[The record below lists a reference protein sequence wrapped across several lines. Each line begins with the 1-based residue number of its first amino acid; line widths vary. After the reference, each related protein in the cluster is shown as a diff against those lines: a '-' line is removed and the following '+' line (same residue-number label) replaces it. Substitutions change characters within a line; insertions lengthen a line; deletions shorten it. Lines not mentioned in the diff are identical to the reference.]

1 MLSPEINFSDGLLTG
16 AFNQTLRIDS
26 YAQKSNSLMIGK
38 LKEDPQ
44 WLVSVRGRVAMLGEA
59 GAGWT
64 QERPEIWGS
73 VLLQFPEYTSVFGAV
88 AEMKAAGELA
98 TKQQWIEVLE
108 QTLLPQLKQA
118 VAVTDEAAVKLGT
131 RLQSFKSIQPLLE
144 ESIEEGWGELE
155 KEEKAMVEISAQLA
169 HLQDLVASLEQSISS
184 TELSSGQSIVQNTVK
199 TVYDIATEVG
209 VSFSF
214 LSMAASVFTVGKTF
228 YSIISGIAEIS
239 ETLDKI
245 GELQLKASGQAQAA
259 AATKMV
265 LRLVYEMELAFAK
278 IGNTLPQ
285 IATLW
290 RTEQEKVRSAISAL
304 RSGVEP
310 SLYMDLVTVRVANT
324 NWQAINSFVQT
335 ILTPKTEVGPPVVLN
350 PQEPLSLQAA

>member
-1 MLSPEINFSDGLLTG
+1 VLSPEINFSDGLLTE

-59 GAGWT
+59 GAAWT

-88 AEMKAAGELA
+88 AEMKASGELK
-98 TKQQWIEVLE
+98 TKQQWIDVLE
-108 QTLLPQLKQA
+108 QTMLPQLKQA
-118 VAVTDEAAVKLGT
+118 VAATDEAAVKLQT

-144 ESIEEGWGELE
+144 ESIEEGWAELE
-155 KEEKAMVEISAQLA
+155 HEEKAMVEISSQLA
-169 HLQDLVASLEQSISS
+169 HLQDLVASLERSISS

-199 TVYDIATEVG
+199 TIYDIASEVT

-214 LSMAASVFTVGKTF
+214 LSMAASVYTVGKTF

-259 AATKMV
+259 AATKMI
-265 LRLVYEMELAFAK
+265 LRLVYEMELAFAR

-324 NWQAINSFVQT
+324 NWQAINSFAQT
-335 ILTPKTEVGPPVVLN
+335 IITPKTEEGPPVVLN
-350 PQEPLSLQAA
+350 PQEPLSLQAS